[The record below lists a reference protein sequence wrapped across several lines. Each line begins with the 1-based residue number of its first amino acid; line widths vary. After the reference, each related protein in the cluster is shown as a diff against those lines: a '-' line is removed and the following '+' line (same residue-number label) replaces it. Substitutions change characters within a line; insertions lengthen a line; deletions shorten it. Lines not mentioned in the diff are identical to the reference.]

1 MRILA
6 ENIITSTQYNFVWNG
21 FTIFF
26 YILAVYYIFLT
37 IIFAI
42 DDDLTAFAS
51 AILAIFLIISGT
63 GIANYVGMEVVY
75 DYTEYKVIVDDT
87 VNMNEFMEKYEILDR
102 DGEIYIVREVIENE
116 WNTAV

>member
-1 MRILA
+1 MTGVEILA

-21 FTIFF
+21 FTIFC
-26 YILAVYYIFLT
+26 YILSVYCIFLT

-42 DDDLTAFAS
+42 GDDKTAFAS
-51 AILAIFLIISGT
+51 VALAIILIVGGT

-75 DYTEYKVIVDDT
+75 DYTEYKVIIDDT

-102 DGEIYIVREVIENE
+102 DGKIYIVREVIENE
-116 WNTAV
+116 

>member
-1 MRILA
+1 MMEGVQILA
-6 ENIITSTQYNFVWNG
+6 ENVITSTQYNFAWNG

-42 DDDLTAFAS
+42 DDDLTMFAS
-51 AILAIFLIISGT
+51 GALAMFLIISGT
-63 GIANYVGMEVVY
+63 GIADFIGKEEVY

-102 DGEIYIVREVIENE
+102 DGKIYIVREVIENE
-116 WNTAV
+116 

>member
-1 MRILA
+1 MMEGVRILA

-26 YILAVYYIFLT
+26 YILAVYSVFITIFFVL
-37 IIFAI
+37 
-42 DDDLTAFAS
+42 DGDRTAFAS
-51 AILAIFLIISGT
+51 AALAICLILGGT

-87 VNMNEFMEKYEILDR
+87 VNMNEFMEKYEFLDR
-102 DGEIYIVREVIENE
+102 DGKIYIVREVIENE
-116 WNTAV
+116 